1 MNAVLKLDATRNAVS
16 LSSSALLV
24 DLTLRGWTGKKQD
37 RDVADEVD
45 ANKHTTVRAG
55 VYQKNLLAGSEELAS
70 INKYAAMIRAWHAN
84 RTLPWADTGTR
95 LLPALALQDYLAEFS
110 QHEAEHQRLIHNLT
124 KEYTTL
130 IQAAQF
136 RLGALFKASDYPD
149 PSEIP
154 GKFAISLHINPLP
167 ESGDFRVD
175 IGKQG
180 LEELRDRFTEAQEVR
195 VQEAVQEVRDRV
207 KTVVE
212 KISNQLRIE
221 KDGSKGRIH
230 DSVIE
235 NALELCDSLVGFN
248 LTRDPEL
255 EQIRKELSLTLRGI
269 DSKEIRKDD
278 GVRVAAKQELDAI
291 LDKFSFGV

>member
-1 MNAVLKLDATRNAVS
+1 MNAVLKLDVDRTAIS

-45 ANKHTTVRAG
+45 SAKHTTVRAG

-70 INKYAAMIRAWHAN
+70 INKYAAMVRSWHAM

-95 LLPALALQDYLAEFS
+95 LLPTAAYQDYLAEFS
-110 QHEAEHQRLIHNLT
+110 QHEVEHQRLVGELVR
-124 KEYTTL
+124 EYDLL

-154 GKFAISLHINPLP
+154 GKFAMSLSINPLP
-167 ESGDFRVD
+167 EAGDFRVD
-175 IGKQG
+175 IGRQG
-180 LEELRDRFTEAQEVR
+180 LDELRERFADQQQNR
-195 VQEAVQEVRDRV
+195 INEAVSEVRDRV
-207 KTVVE
+207 KTVIQ

-221 KDGSKGRIH
+221 SDGSKGRIH

-248 LTRDPEL
+248 LTKDPEL
-255 EQIRKELSLTLRGI
+255 ESIRKELSLTLRGI
-269 DSKEIRKDD
+269 DSKEVRKDD
-278 GVRVAAKQELDAI
+278 SVRIAAKQELDAI
-291 LDKFSFGV
+291 LDKWNF

>member
-1 MNAVLKLDATRNAVS
+1 MNAVLKLDVDRTAIS

-37 RDVADEVD
+37 REVSDEVD
-45 ANKHTTVRAG
+45 ANKNTTCRAG

-70 INKYAAMIRAWHAN
+70 INKYAASIRVWHAI

-95 LLPALALQDYLAEFS
+95 LLPAAALQDYLKEFS
-110 QHEAEHQRLIHNLT
+110 QHEQEHQRLVGELVR
-124 KEYTTL
+124 EYRNL

-149 PSEIP
+149 PAEIP
-154 GKFAISLHINPLP
+154 GKFAINLSINPLP
-167 ESGDFRVD
+167 EAGDFRVD
-175 IGKQG
+175 IGRQG
-180 LEELRDRFTEAQEVR
+180 LEELKNRFSTAQEERVR
-195 VQEAVQEVRDRV
+195 EAVSEVRDRV
-207 KTVVE
+207 KTVVQ

-221 KDGSKGRIH
+221 ADGSKGRIH

-255 EQIRKELSLTLRGI
+255 EQIRKELSMTLRGI
-269 DSKEIRKDD
+269 DTKEVRKDD
-278 GVRVAAKQELDAI
+278 FVRQAAKQELDAI
-291 LDKFSFGV
+291 LDKFSF